1 MKRPAIRPVPR
12 REALFRTRRS
22 EGRPYLKLD
31 NLAIDIN
38 GFDLEINTNGGNEGT
53 DEFLG
58 GVLHQK
64 AGLTDTWREEGQ
76 E

>member
-1 MKRPAIRPVPR
+1 M
-12 REALFRTRRS
+12 
-22 EGRPYLKLD
+22 PYLKLD
-31 NLAIDIN
+31 DLAIDIN